1 MSLLDNIKNT
11 LETLA
16 ADPEYPMSGGVFYGG
31 INVQTLEEWNYF
43 VFNRRRVIG
52 TNNKSFTDFFE
63 VHIVHEDY
71 IAEGYELEVVKAL
84 KDEIPGV
91 TLAEDITYDYV
102 PKGDTQ
108 IVVEIANLTMK
119 CAKKVDV

>member
-31 INVQTLEEWNYF
+31 INVQNLEEWNYF

-91 TLAEDITYDYV
+91 SLAEDITYDYV

-108 IVVEIANLTMK
+108 VVVEIAHLTMK
-119 CAKKVDV
+119 SAKKVDV

>member
-31 INVQTLEEWNYF
+31 INVQNLEEWNYF

-91 TLAEDITYDYV
+91 SLAEDITYDYV

-108 IVVEIANLTMK
+108 VVVEIANLTMK
-119 CAKKVDV
+119 SAKKVDV